1 MTEAPAVR
9 PHLEQ
14 RFAQKRVVFWHDA
27 DGDYANDVDSLGIDG
42 VQVIRVAGDEFA
54 IKNRLLEVE
63 PKAKFLIYREGAAPT
78 GLDNWLLDLEL
89 AYGVFTADRASL
101 LRQELG
107 LTDPTVIPVLEA
119 RAKFFGAAARRQAL
133 SKLLSPGDD
142 ATTLQAKMCAALLK
156 QPEHSLLE
164 VTRALLLEEA
174 EGKSAKYEDLTTYGL
189 DEFYWEGVASIY
201 SYTSATPTVPD
212 FVLWVFRKAMNG
224 FKADTPDSLRNIRLD
239 FGSLRYDMRSK
250 EALATLASR
259 AADDLDV
266 KPKIADVDLG
276 DLVSSDLFEQI
287 DQKIISDLARGVV
300 EQSMTPRQVADVV
313 RHRQSSIWIDRY
325 RKLYTAI
332 ESASELLSAIAA
344 LPSTIDSF
352 DTGLERYRTEWFRID
367 QLYRRFT
374 YAARTADFQA
384 PLAALRTEVEK
395 FYANKYLFMFGTAWQ
410 QKVDLISEWKS
421 GSFRSQAAFYT
432 DYVAPLVSDG
442 RRKAVVIISDG
453 MRYEVA
459 DELGARIRRENKFEA
474 ELSAVLGVLPS
485 YTQLGMASLL
495 PHSTLELSP
504 AGMPVYA
511 DGKPTHGTA
520 NRAKVLESVDGS
532 AIQAEE
538 LLGKTRDEVRAVLQ
552 QHQVLY
558 IYHDRIDATGDK
570 APTESQV
577 FEAAEE
583 TLRVLVDLV
592 KKLTSA
598 DATNIFI
605 TADHGFQYQD
615 TPLDEAFFLSA
626 TPQGD
631 QITRTNR
638 RYVLGKGLKHD
649 PAFMTFQ
656 SAQVGLVGEIE
667 VQIPKSIHRIKQPGA
682 GTRYVHGGA
691 SLQEIVVPVVS
702 VSKKKKSDVRP
713 VNVEIV
719 PESDKITTGQLAV
732 RLYQVDPASDKIQP
746 RTVRAGIYVGE
757 TALSNIVELVF
768 DQTSTDKRERYEAV
782 TLYLSQEA
790 DDFNN
795 RAVEVRLEEP
805 IQNTNQWKVFTKA
818 PYTLKRSFTADFD
831 F

>member
-1 MTEAPAVR
+1 VSEASTVKA
-9 PHLEQ
+9 HLEQ
-14 RFAQKRVVFWHDA
+14 RFTKRRVVFWHDA
-27 DGDYANDVDSLGIDG
+27 DGDYINDLDSLGIDG
-42 VQVIRVAGDEFA
+42 VQIIRVAGDEFA
-54 IKNRLLEVE
+54 IKNRLLEIE
-63 PKAKFLIYREGAAPT
+63 PMAKFLIYRQGAAPT

-101 LRQELG
+101 LQQELG
-107 LTDPTVIPVLEA
+107 LTDPRVIPVLEV
-119 RAKFFGAAARRQAL
+119 RTKFFGASARRQAL
-133 SKLLSPGDD
+133 SKLLSPSDD
-142 ATTLQAKMCAALLK
+142 PTTLQAKMCAALLK
-156 QPEHSLLE
+156 QSEHSLLE
-164 VTRALLLEEA
+164 ITRALLLEDA
-174 EGKSAKYEDLTTYGL
+174 EGKSAKYEELTYYGL

-201 SYTSATPTVPD
+201 GYSSATPTLPD
-212 FVLWVFRKAMNG
+212 FVLWVFRKAMDN
-224 FKADTPDSLRNIRLD
+224 FKADTPNSLRNIRLD
-239 FGSLRYDMRSK
+239 FAALRYDMRSK

-266 KPKIADVDLG
+266 KPKIADVNLG
-276 DLVSSDLFEQI
+276 ELIGSDLFEQI
-287 DQKIISDLARGVV
+287 DQKIITDLARGVV

-313 RHRQSSIWIDRY
+313 RQRQSSIWIDRY

-344 LPSTIDSF
+344 LPGTIDSL
-352 DTGLERYRTEWFRID
+352 DTGLKRYQTEWFRID

-374 YAARTADFQA
+374 YAAKTADFQA
-384 PLAALRTEVEK
+384 PLTALRAEVEK
-395 FYANKYLFMFGTAWQ
+395 FHANKYLFNFGTAWQ
-410 QKVDLISEWKS
+410 QKVDLVSDWTS
-421 GSFRSQAAFYT
+421 GSFRSQASFYA

-442 RRKAVVIISDG
+442 RKAVVIISEG

-495 PHSTLELSP
+495 PHSILELSP
-504 AGMPVYA
+504 EGMPVYA
-511 DGKPTHGTA
+511 DGKRTDGTV
-520 NRAKVLESVDGS
+520 NRAKVLESVHGS
-532 AIQAEE
+532 AVQAEE

-558 IYHDRIDATGDK
+558 VYHDRIDATGDK
-570 APTESQV
+570 AATESQV

-592 KKLTSA
+592 KKMASA
-598 DATNIFI
+598 DASNIFI

-615 TPLDEAFFLSA
+615 TPLDEAFFLS
-626 TPQGD
+626 TPPQGD

-656 SAQVGLVGEIE
+656 PAQVGLGGEIE
-667 VQIPKSIHRIKQPGA
+667 VQVPKSIHRIKQPGA

-691 SLQEIVVPVVS
+691 SLQEIVVPVVT

-732 RLYQVDPASDKIQP
+732 RLYQVDPVSDKVQS

-757 TALSNIVELVF
+757 TALSNIPELVF
-768 DQTSTDKRERYEAV
+768 DQTSTDKRDRYQTA

-795 RAVEVRLEEP
+795 RPVEVRLEEP
-805 IQNTNQWKVFTKA
+805 IPNTNQWKVFTKA
-818 PYTLKRSFTADFD
+818 TYTLKRSFTADFD

>member
-1 MTEAPAVR
+1 MTEASTVKA
-9 PHLEQ
+9 HLEQ
-14 RFAQKRVVFWHDA
+14 RFTEKRVVFWHDA
-27 DGDYANDVDSLGIDG
+27 DGDYINDLDSLGIDG
-42 VQVIRVAGDEFA
+42 VQIIRVAGDEFA
-54 IKNRLLEVE
+54 IKNRLLEIE
-63 PKAKFLIYREGAAPT
+63 PKAKFLIYRQGASPT

-101 LRQELG
+101 LQQELG
-107 LTDPTVIPVLEA
+107 LTDPRVIPVLEA
-119 RAKFFGAAARRQAL
+119 RTKFFGASARRQAL
-133 SKLLSPGDD
+133 AKLLSPSDD
-142 ATTLQAKMCAALLK
+142 PTTLQAKMCAALLK
-156 QPEHSLLE
+156 QSEHSLLE
-164 VTRALLLEEA
+164 ITRALLLEDA
-174 EGKSAKYEDLTTYGL
+174 EGKSAKYEELTAYGL

-201 SYTSATPTVPD
+201 GYSSDAPTLPD
-212 FVLWVFRKAMNG
+212 FVLWVFRKAMDN
-224 FKADTPDSLRNIRLD
+224 FKADTPNSLRNIRLD
-239 FGSLRYDMRSK
+239 FAALRYDMRSK

-266 KPKIADVDLG
+266 KPKIADVNLG
-276 DLVSSDLFEQI
+276 ELIGSDLFEQI
-287 DQKIISDLARGVV
+287 DQKIITDLARGVV

-313 RHRQSSIWIDRY
+313 RQRQSSIWIDRY

-344 LPSTIDSF
+344 LPGTIDSF
-352 DTGLERYRTEWFRID
+352 DTGLKRYQTEWFRID

-374 YAARTADFQA
+374 YAAKTADFQA
-384 PLAALRTEVEK
+384 PLTALRAEVEK
-395 FYANKYLFMFGTAWQ
+395 FYANKYLFNFGTAWQ
-410 QKVDLISEWKS
+410 QKVDLVSDWTS
-421 GSFRSQAAFYT
+421 GSFRSQASFYA

-442 RRKAVVIISDG
+442 RKAVVIISDG

-495 PHSTLELSP
+495 PHSILELSP
-504 AGMPVYA
+504 EGMPVYA
-511 DGKPTHGTA
+511 DGKRTDGTV
-520 NRAKVLESVDGS
+520 NRAKVLESVHGS
-532 AIQAEE
+532 AVQAEE

-552 QHQVLY
+552 QHQVVY
-558 IYHDRIDATGDK
+558 VYHDRIDATGDK
-570 APTESQV
+570 AATESQV

-592 KKLTSA
+592 KKMTSA
-598 DATNIFI
+598 DAGNIFI

-615 TPLDEAFFLSA
+615 TPLDEAFFLS
-626 TPQGD
+626 TPPQGD

-656 SAQVGLVGEIE
+656 PAQVGLGGQIE

-691 SLQEIVVPVVS
+691 SLQEIVVPVVT

-732 RLYQVDPASDKIQP
+732 RLYQVDPVSDKVQP

-757 TALSNIVELVF
+757 TALSNIPELVF
-768 DQTSTDKRERYEAV
+768 DQTSTDKRDRYQTA

-795 RAVEVRLEEP
+795 RPVEVRLEEP
-805 IQNTNQWKVFTKA
+805 IPNTNQWKVFTKA

>member
-1 MTEAPAVR
+1 VSEASTVKA
-9 PHLEQ
+9 HLEQ
-14 RFAQKRVVFWHDA
+14 RFTKRRVVFWHDA
-27 DGDYANDVDSLGIDG
+27 DGDYINDLDSLGIDG
-42 VQVIRVAGDEFA
+42 VQIIRVAGDEFA
-54 IKNRLLEVE
+54 IKNRLLEIE
-63 PKAKFLIYREGAAPT
+63 PMAKFLIYRQGAAPT

-101 LRQELG
+101 LQQELG
-107 LTDPTVIPVLEA
+107 LTDPRVIPVLEV
-119 RAKFFGAAARRQAL
+119 RTKFFGASARRQAL
-133 SKLLSPGDD
+133 SKLLSPSDD
-142 ATTLQAKMCAALLK
+142 PTTLQAKMCAALLK
-156 QPEHSLLE
+156 QSEHSLLE
-164 VTRALLLEEA
+164 ITRALLLEDA
-174 EGKSAKYEDLTTYGL
+174 EGKSAKYEELTYYGL

-201 SYTSATPTVPD
+201 GYSSATPTLPD
-212 FVLWVFRKAMNG
+212 FVLWVFRKAMDN
-224 FKADTPDSLRNIRLD
+224 FKADTPNSLRNIRLD
-239 FGSLRYDMRSK
+239 FAALRYDMRSK

-266 KPKIADVDLG
+266 KPKIADVNLG
-276 DLVSSDLFEQI
+276 ELIGSDLFEQI
-287 DQKIISDLARGVV
+287 DQKIITDLARGVV

-313 RHRQSSIWIDRY
+313 RQRQSSIWIDRY

-344 LPSTIDSF
+344 LPGTIDSL
-352 DTGLERYRTEWFRID
+352 DTGLKRYQTEWFRID

-374 YAARTADFQA
+374 YAAKTADFQA
-384 PLAALRTEVEK
+384 PLTALRAEVEK
-395 FYANKYLFMFGTAWQ
+395 FHANKYLFNFGTAWQ
-410 QKVDLISEWKS
+410 QKVDLVSDWTS
-421 GSFRSQAAFYT
+421 GSFRSQASFYA

-442 RRKAVVIISDG
+442 RKAVVIISDG

-495 PHSTLELSP
+495 PHSILELSP
-504 AGMPVYA
+504 EGMPVYA
-511 DGKPTHGTA
+511 DGKRTDGTV
-520 NRAKVLESVDGS
+520 NRAKVLESVHGS
-532 AIQAEE
+532 AVQAEE

-558 IYHDRIDATGDK
+558 VYHDRIDATGDK
-570 APTESQV
+570 AATESQV

-592 KKLTSA
+592 KKMASA
-598 DATNIFI
+598 DASNIFI

-615 TPLDEAFFLSA
+615 TPLDEAFFLS
-626 TPQGD
+626 TPPQGD

-656 SAQVGLVGEIE
+656 PAQVGLGGEIE
-667 VQIPKSIHRIKQPGA
+667 VQVPKSIHRIKQPGA

-691 SLQEIVVPVVS
+691 SLQEIVVPVVT

-732 RLYQVDPASDKIQP
+732 RLYQVDPVSDKVQS

-757 TALSNIVELVF
+757 TALSNIPELVF
-768 DQTSTDKRERYEAV
+768 DQTSTDKRDRYQTA

-795 RAVEVRLEEP
+795 RPVEVRLEEP
-805 IQNTNQWKVFTKA
+805 IPNTNQWKVFTKA
-818 PYTLKRSFTADFD
+818 TYTLKRSFTADFD

>member
-1 MTEAPAVR
+1 MTEALTVR
-9 PHLEQ
+9 FHLEQ

-27 DGDYANDVDSLGIDG
+27 HGDYANDIDSLGIDG
-42 VQVIRVAGDEFA
+42 VQVLRVAGDEFA

-63 PKAKFLIYREGAAPT
+63 PKAKFLIYRQGAAPT
-78 GLDNWLLDLEL
+78 GLDNWLFDLEL

-101 LRQELG
+101 LQQELG
-107 LTDPTVIPVLEA
+107 LTDVSVIPVLQS
-119 RAKFFGAAARRQAL
+119 RTKFFGAAARRQAL
-133 SKLLSPGDD
+133 SKLLSPSDD
-142 ATTLQAKMCAALLK
+142 PTMLQAKMCAALLK
-156 QPEHSLLE
+156 QTEHSLLE
-164 VTRALLLEEA
+164 ITRALLIEDA
-174 EGKSAKYEDLTTYGL
+174 EGKSAKYEELAAYGL
-189 DEFYWEGVASIY
+189 DKFYWDGVASIY
-201 SYTSATPTVPD
+201 GYSSATPTIPD
-212 FVLWVFRKAMNG
+212 FILWVFRKAMDN
-224 FKADTPDSLRNIRLD
+224 FKADTPNSLRNIRLD
-239 FGSLRYDMRSK
+239 FAALRYDMRSK

-266 KPKIADVDLG
+266 KTKIAGVDLD
-276 DLVSSDLFEQI
+276 DLVGSDLFEQI
-287 DQKIISDLARGVV
+287 DRRIISDLARGVA
-300 EQSMTPRQVADVV
+300 EQSMTPRQVAYVV
-313 RHRQSSIWIDRY
+313 RQRQSSIWIDRY

-352 DTGLERYRTEWFRID
+352 DMGLKRYQTEWFRID

-374 YAARTADFQA
+374 YAATTAEFQA
-384 PLAALRTEVEK
+384 PLVELRAKVEK
-395 FYANKYLFMFGTAWQ
+395 FYANKYLFTFGTAWQ
-410 QKVDLISEWKS
+410 QKVDLISNWTS
-421 GSFRSQAAFYT
+421 RSFRSQMSFYA
-432 DYVAPLVSDG
+432 DYVAPLVRDG

-459 DELGARIRRENKFEA
+459 DELAARIRREDKFAA

-495 PHSTLELSP
+495 PHSVLELSP
-504 AGMPVYA
+504 EGIPVYA
-511 DGKPTHGTA
+511 DGKRTDGTL
-520 NRAKVLESVDGS
+520 NRAKALESVGGS
-532 AIQAEE
+532 AVQAEE

-570 APTESQV
+570 ARTESQV

-592 KKLTSA
+592 KKVTSA
-598 DATNIFI
+598 DAINIFI

-615 TPLDEAFFLSA
+615 TPLDEAFYLSKA
-626 TPQGD
+626 PQGD

-656 SAQVGLVGEIE
+656 APQVGLGGEIE
-667 VQIPKSIHRIKQPGA
+667 VQIPKSIHRIRQPGA

-691 SLQEIVVPVVS
+691 SLQEIVVPVVT
-702 VSKKKKSDVRP
+702 VSKKKKSDVRS
-713 VNVEIV
+713 VNVEII

-732 RLYQVDPASDKIQP
+732 RLYQVEPVSDKIQP

-757 TALSNIVELVF
+757 TALSNVAELVF
-768 DQTSTDKRERYEAV
+768 DQTSTDRRERYQTA

-805 IQNTNQWKVFTKA
+805 IPNTSQWKAFTKA

>member
-1 MTEAPAVR
+1 VTEASTVKA
-9 PHLEQ
+9 HLEQ
-14 RFAQKRVVFWHDA
+14 RFTEKRVVFWHDA
-27 DGDYANDVDSLGIDG
+27 DGNYINDLDSLGIDG
-42 VQVIRVAGDEFA
+42 VQIIRVAGDEFA
-54 IKNRLLEVE
+54 IKNRLLEIE
-63 PKAKFLIYREGAAPT
+63 PKAKFLIYRQGAAPT

-101 LRQELG
+101 LQQELG
-107 LTDPTVIPVLEA
+107 LTDPRVIPVLEA
-119 RAKFFGAAARRQAL
+119 RTKFFGASARRQAL
-133 SKLLSPGDD
+133 ARLLSPSDD
-142 ATTLQAKMCAALLK
+142 PTTLQAKMCAALLK
-156 QPEHSLLE
+156 QSEHSLLE
-164 VTRALLLEEA
+164 ITRALLLEDA
-174 EGKSAKYEDLTTYGL
+174 EGTSAKYEELTAYGL

-201 SYTSATPTVPD
+201 GYSSATPTLPD
-212 FVLWVFRKAMNG
+212 FVLWVFRKAMDN
-224 FKADTPDSLRNIRLD
+224 FKADTPNSLRNIRLD
-239 FGSLRYDMRSK
+239 FAALRYDMRSK

-266 KPKIADVDLG
+266 KPKIADVNLG
-276 DLVSSDLFEQI
+276 ELIGSDLFEQI
-287 DQKIISDLARGVV
+287 DQKIITDLARGVV

-313 RHRQSSIWIDRY
+313 RQRQSSIWIDRY
-325 RKLYTAI
+325 RKLYNAI

-344 LPSTIDSF
+344 LPGTIDSF
-352 DTGLERYRTEWFRID
+352 DTGLKRYQTEWFRID

-374 YAARTADFQA
+374 YAAKTADFQA
-384 PLAALRTEVEK
+384 QLTALRAEVEK
-395 FYANKYLFMFGTAWQ
+395 FYANKYLFNFGTAWQ
-410 QKVDLISEWKS
+410 QKVDLVSDWTS
-421 GSFRSQAAFYT
+421 GSFRSQASFYA

-442 RRKAVVIISDG
+442 RKAVVIISDG

-495 PHSTLELSP
+495 PHSILELSP
-504 AGMPVYA
+504 EGIPVYA
-511 DGKPTHGTA
+511 DGKRTDGTV
-520 NRAKVLESVDGS
+520 NRAKVLESVHGS
-532 AIQAEE
+532 AVQAEE

-558 IYHDRIDATGDK
+558 VYHDRIDATGDK
-570 APTESQV
+570 AATESQV

-592 KKLTSA
+592 KKMTSA
-598 DATNIFI
+598 DAGNIFI

-615 TPLDEAFFLSA
+615 TPLDEAFFLS
-626 TPQGD
+626 TPPQGD

-638 RYVLGKGLKHD
+638 RYVLGRGLKHD

-656 SAQVGLVGEIE
+656 PAQVGLGGEIE
-667 VQIPKSIHRIKQPGA
+667 VQIPKSIHRIKLPGA

-691 SLQEIVVPVVS
+691 SLQEIVVPVVT

-732 RLYQVDPASDKIQP
+732 RLYQVDPVSDKVQP

-757 TALSNIVELVF
+757 TALSNIPELVF
-768 DQTSTDKRERYEAV
+768 DQTSTDKRDRYQTA

-795 RAVEVRLEEP
+795 RPVEVRLEEP
-805 IQNTNQWKVFTKA
+805 IPNTNQWKVFTKA

>member
-1 MTEAPAVR
+1 MTESSAVKS
-9 PHLEQ
+9 HLEQ
-14 RFAQKRVVFWHDA
+14 RFTQKRVVFWQDV
-27 DGDYANDVDSLGIDG
+27 DGDYANDIESLGIDG

-54 IKNRLLEVE
+54 IKYRILEIE
-63 PKAKFLIYREGAAPT
+63 PKAKFLIYREGGAPAV
-78 GLDNWLLDLEL
+78 LDNWLLDLEL

-101 LRQELG
+101 LQQELG
-107 LTDPTVIPVLEA
+107 LTDPSVIPVLEA
-119 RAKFFGAAARRQAL
+119 RAKFFGAASRRNAL
-133 SKLLSPGDD
+133 AKLLSPGDD

-156 QPEHSLLE
+156 QSEHSLLE
-164 VTRALLLEEA
+164 VTRALLLEDAEA
-174 EGKSAKYEDLTTYGL
+174 KSAKYEELTTYGL

-201 SYTSATPTVPD
+201 GYTSATPTVPD
-212 FVLWVFRKAMNG
+212 FVLWVFQKAMDG
-224 FKADTPDSLRNIRLD
+224 FKAGTPDKLRNIRLD

-250 EALATLASR
+250 EALVTLASR

-266 KPKIADVDLG
+266 EPRIADFDLG
-276 DLVSSDLFEQI
+276 ELVSSDLFEQI

-300 EQSMTPRQVADVV
+300 EQSTTPRQVADVV
-313 RHRQSSIWIDRY
+313 RQRQSSIWIDRY
-325 RKLYTAI
+325 RKLYTAV
-332 ESASELLSAIAA
+332 ESGSELLSAIAA
-344 LPSTIDSF
+344 LPSTIESF
-352 DTGLERYRTEWFRID
+352 DKGLERYRTEWFRID

-374 YAARTADFQA
+374 YAARTAEFQA
-384 PLAALRTEVEK
+384 PLTALRTEVEK
-395 FYANKYLFMFGTAWQ
+395 FYTNKYLFTFGTAWQ
-410 QKVDLISEWKS
+410 QKVDLVSVWKS
-421 GSFRSQAAFYT
+421 ASFRSQTDFYT
-432 DYVAPLVSDG
+432 DYVAPLVRDG

-474 ELSAVLGVLPS
+474 QLSAALGVLPS

-504 AGMPVYA
+504 EGMPVYV
-511 DGKPTHGTA
+511 DGKRTDGTA
-520 NRAKVLESVDGS
+520 NRAKVLESVHGS
-532 AIQAEE
+532 AIQAEG

-558 IYHDRIDATGDK
+558 VYHDRIDATGDK
-570 APTESQV
+570 AATESQV

-583 TLRVLVDLV
+583 SLRVLVDLV

-598 DATNIFI
+598 DATNIFV

-626 TPQGD
+626 TPHGD

-638 RYVLGKGLKHD
+638 RYVLGKGLKQD

-656 SAQVGLVGEIE
+656 SAQVGLVGDIE

-702 VSKKKKSDVRP
+702 VTKKKKSDVRP
-713 VNVEIV
+713 VNVEVV

-732 RLYQVDPASDKIQP
+732 RLYQVDPVSDKIQP

-757 TALSNIVELVF
+757 TALSSIVELVF
-768 DQTSTDKRERYEAV
+768 DQTSTDKRERYQTA
-782 TLYLSQEA
+782 TLYLSQDA

-805 IQNTNQWKVFTKA
+805 IPNTNRWKVFTKA
-818 PYTLKRSFTADFD
+818 SYTLKRSFTADFD

>member
-1 MTEAPAVR
+1 MTEASTVKS
-9 PHLEQ
+9 HLEQ
-14 RFAQKRVVFWHDA
+14 RFTEKRVVFWHDA
-27 DGDYANDVDSLGIDG
+27 DGDYINDLDSLGIDG
-42 VQVIRVAGDEFA
+42 VQIIRVAGDEFA
-54 IKNRLLEVE
+54 IKNRLLEIE
-63 PKAKFLIYREGAAPT
+63 PKAKFLIYRQGAAPA

-101 LRQELG
+101 LQQELG
-107 LTDPTVIPVLEA
+107 LTDPRVIPVLEA
-119 RAKFFGAAARRQAL
+119 RTKFFGASARRQAL
-133 SKLLSPGDD
+133 AKLLSPSDD
-142 ATTLQAKMCAALLK
+142 PTTLQAKMCAALLK
-156 QPEHSLLE
+156 QSEHSLLE
-164 VTRALLLEEA
+164 ITRALLLEAA
-174 EGKSAKYEDLTTYGL
+174 EWTSAKYEELTAYGL
-189 DEFYWEGVASIY
+189 DGFYWEGVASIY
-201 SYTSATPTVPD
+201 GYSSATPTLPD
-212 FVLWVFRKAMNG
+212 FVLWVFRKAMDN
-224 FKADTPDSLRNIRLD
+224 FKADTPNSLRNIRLD
-239 FGSLRYDMRSK
+239 FAALRYDMRSK

-266 KPKIADVDLG
+266 KPKIADVNLG
-276 DLVSSDLFEQI
+276 ELIGSDLFEQI
-287 DQKIISDLARGVV
+287 DQKIITDLARGVV

-313 RHRQSSIWIDRY
+313 RQRQSSIWIDRY

-332 ESASELLSAIAA
+332 ESASELLSTIAA
-344 LPSTIDSF
+344 LPGTIDSF
-352 DTGLERYRTEWFRID
+352 DTGLKRYQTEWFRID

-374 YAARTADFQA
+374 YAAKTADFQA
-384 PLAALRTEVEK
+384 PLTALRAEVEK
-395 FYANKYLFMFGTAWQ
+395 FYANKYLFNFGTAWQ
-410 QKVDLISEWKS
+410 QKVDLVSDWTS
-421 GSFRSQAAFYT
+421 GSFRSQASFYAG
-432 DYVAPLVSDG
+432 YVAPLVSDG
-442 RRKAVVIISDG
+442 RKAVVIISDG

-495 PHSTLELSP
+495 PHSILELSP
-504 AGMPVYA
+504 EGMPVYA
-511 DGKPTHGTA
+511 DGKRTDGTV
-520 NRAKVLESVDGS
+520 NRAKVLESVHGF
-532 AIQAEE
+532 AVQAEE

-552 QHQVLY
+552 QHQVIY
-558 IYHDRIDATGDK
+558 VYHDRIDATGDK
-570 APTESQV
+570 AATESQV

-592 KKLTSA
+592 KKMASA
-598 DATNIFI
+598 DASNIFI

-615 TPLDEAFFLSA
+615 TPLDETFFLS
-626 TPQGD
+626 TPPQGD

-656 SAQVGLVGEIE
+656 PAQVGLGGEIE

-691 SLQEIVVPVVS
+691 SLQEIVVPVVT

-732 RLYQVDPASDKIQP
+732 RLYQVDPVSDKVQS

-757 TALSNIVELVF
+757 TALSNIPELVF
-768 DQTSTDKRERYEAV
+768 DQTSTDKRDRYQTA

-795 RAVEVRLEEP
+795 RPVEVRLEEP
-805 IQNTNQWKVFTKA
+805 IPNTNQWKVFTKA